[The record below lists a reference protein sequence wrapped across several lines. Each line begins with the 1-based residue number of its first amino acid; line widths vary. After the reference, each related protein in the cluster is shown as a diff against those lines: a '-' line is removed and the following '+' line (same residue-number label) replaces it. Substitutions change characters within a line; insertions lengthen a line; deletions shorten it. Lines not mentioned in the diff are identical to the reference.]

1 MRAARYH
8 GVRDVRIEELPDPT
22 PGEGQVLL
30 RVAHNGIC
38 GSDLHEYYSAPTFI
52 PTEPHPQTGVCA
64 PFVLGHE
71 FSGTVTAVGTGV
83 DEAMVGRNVAARPTY
98 EWTRGLRGGRGTAR

>member
-1 MRAARYH
+1 MSAARYH
-8 GVRDVRIEELPDPT
+8 GVRDVRIDELPDPT

-64 PFVLGHE
+64 PVVLGHE

-98 EWTRGLRGGRGTAR
+98 EWTPGLRGGRGTAR